1 MRVYTGHIP
10 RLYNWKLHIGWRRDS
25 FNRRLDLVKTA
36 DVKEKPLEWS
46 TSESLFKREGLVFSF
61 YTTCLARTESLLR
74 TQNMHLHTLVIEM
87 TPIYVLFQFR
97 VCSDLVQRAAPHMY
111 QDLKYVEE
119 DDTEIPQL
127 SPASEKK
134 LIGQVAHAEWKH
146 EIKKRINQSGK
157 KLIFYIY

>member
-1 MRVYTGHIP
+1 
-10 RLYNWKLHIGWRRDS
+10 
-25 FNRRLDLVKTA
+25 
-36 DVKEKPLEWS
+36 
-46 TSESLFKREGLVFSF
+46 
-61 YTTCLARTESLLR
+61 
-74 TQNMHLHTLVIEM
+74 MHLHTLVIEM